1 MKERIEAKIDEIINH
16 ILVKNVVDIT
26 LEEYRML
33 ESRLGGL
40 RIDELYQNNAMVNS
54 CSCETLTK
62 EDNNNE

>member
-40 RIDELYQNNAMVNS
+40 RLDELGRARGY
-54 CSCETLTK
+54 TF
-62 EDNNNE
+62 